1 MDKMINDMVKADIAD
16 DKLEDFQPYPAG
28 VNDGPFMSYEKLQTG
43 AYGKSAPKQS

>member
-1 MDKMINDMVKADIAD
+1 MDKMIKNMVAADIAN
-16 DKLEDFQPYPAG
+16 DKLEDYPEYPLG

>member
-1 MDKMINDMVKADIAD
+1 MDKMMKDMVKADILD
-16 DKLEDFQPYPAG
+16 EKLEDYQAYPLG